1 MKFFLRLVSLFLWF
15 WAFFFT
21 MVGVLVVIQT
31 NYHILPIFIFIFLI
45 IISIFI
51 YLGIYLWKKSMKYN
65 KTIDQGETAA
75 ERFERESEIPGSKAR
90 QQKLNADTCT
100 QVKHMAGLPI
110 AEGAEIFVYRC
121 ENKVIFER
129 SQDTIELDILK
140 GIDVEM
146 VKALNCP
153 NCAAALNPKENN
165 CEYCGSTSLHQK

>member
-21 MVGVLVVIQT
+21 MIGVLVVIQT
-31 NYHILPIFIFIFLI
+31 NYHILPIFIFTFLI

-51 YLGIYLWKKSMKYN
+51 YLGIYLWKKPMKYN

-90 QQKLNADTCT
+90 QQKLN
-100 QVKHMAGLPI
+100 
-110 AEGAEIFVYRC
+110 
-121 ENKVIFER
+121 
-129 SQDTIELDILK
+129 DTIELDILK
-140 GIDVEM
+140 GSDVEK

-153 NCAAALNPKENN
+153 NCAAALNPKENH
-165 CEYCGSTSLHQK
+165 CEYCGTSLYQK